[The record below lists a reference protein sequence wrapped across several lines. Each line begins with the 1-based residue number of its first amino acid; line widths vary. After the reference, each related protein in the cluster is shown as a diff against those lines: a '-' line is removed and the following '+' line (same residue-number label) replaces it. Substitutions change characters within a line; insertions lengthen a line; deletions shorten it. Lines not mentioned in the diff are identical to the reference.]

1 MFRVLEK
8 WNPYLMADGGAGGG
22 AGGGDDPD
30 DPNSGD
36 NNKPDDPQKEP
47 PDSTNKEPDRKY
59 TDKDVDNI
67 VAKKKAEWKAQ
78 EEKKIAEAK
87 KLAEMNASEKAQY
100 ERDQAI
106 REKDEANQKL
116 ALYEMTKEARN
127 MLTEKGI
134 AAGEGL
140 LQVLV
145 SPDAEKTKNAVDDF
159 IEMFEK
165 ATEAK
170 VKEALKGDTPPGGTG
185 GKTLTKEDILKIK
198 DPGERRKKM
207 AEHIDLFN

>member
-22 AGGGDDPD
+22 NEPD
-30 DPNSGD
+30 DSKPGD
-36 NNKPDDPQKEP
+36 NDNPD
-47 PDSTNKEPDRKY
+47 DSTNKKESSNNPTDKEPGRKY

-145 SPDAEKTKNAVDDF
+145 SPDAEKTKKAVDDF

-207 AEHIDLFN
+207 AEHMDLFN

>member
-22 AGGGDDPD
+22 NEPD
-30 DPNSGD
+30 DSKPGD
-36 NNKPDDPQKEP
+36 NDKPDDSQKES
-47 PDSTNKEPDRKY
+47 PDSTDKEPDRKY

-145 SPDAEKTKNAVDDF
+145 SPDAEKTKKAVDDF

-207 AEHIDLFN
+207 AEHMDLFN

>member
-1 MFRVLEK
+1 MLRVLEK

-47 PDSTNKEPDRKY
+47 HNSTNKEPDRKY

-145 SPDAEKTKNAVDDF
+145 SPDAEKTKKAVDDF

-170 VKEALKGDTPPGGTG
+170 VKEALKGGTPPGGTG

-207 AEHIDLFN
+207 AEHMDLFN